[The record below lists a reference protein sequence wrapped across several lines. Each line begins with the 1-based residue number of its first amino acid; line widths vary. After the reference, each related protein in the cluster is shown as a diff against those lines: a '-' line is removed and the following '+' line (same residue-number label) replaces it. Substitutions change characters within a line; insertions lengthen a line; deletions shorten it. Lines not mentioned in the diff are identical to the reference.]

1 MERVDIMSYFIDL
14 GSTVL
19 LKEKVYKFLKTQIII
34 GQLKPGNPLNI
45 QELATSMNISVAPIR
60 EALNM
65 LSKDG
70 LVILNPRKQAV
81 VADPTSENWKILIDL
96 RKMVEPY
103 SAKIS
108 IKNIPQK
115 KIDEVQT
122 LLEAVLENPSDY
134 YQYIESDMAI
144 HELFYLYA
152 GSTVLTDIVTNI
164 RDHTLRMRYFAEKF
178 EDDNSKEKINITIQ
192 STQEHLKI
200 LQAINERDG
209 DKVYNL
215 VLEHIKNYVE
225 RMNHAISSN

>member
-1 MERVDIMSYFIDL
+1 MSYFIDL